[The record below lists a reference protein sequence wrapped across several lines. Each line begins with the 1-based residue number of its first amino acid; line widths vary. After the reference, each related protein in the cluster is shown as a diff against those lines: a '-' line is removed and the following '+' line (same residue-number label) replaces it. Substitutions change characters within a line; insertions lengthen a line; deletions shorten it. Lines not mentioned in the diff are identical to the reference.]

1 MGKKQRPTPIPR
13 ANARGLVDAHTH
25 VTSCPLPAHEVITRA
40 WEAGLV
46 GMVTVGDGL
55 AEAEAALD
63 IAQTYEG
70 VYAACA
76 IHPTKAHTL
85 DDTAKHKLKALAADP
100 QCVAVGE
107 TGLDTYWITHDPEN
121 TASLEVQQEALA
133 WHNELAIAVNK
144 PLMIHNR
151 EADAELLA
159 ALDSLPQPPAVI
171 LHCYSSPKDIAEEAL
186 ARGYYLSFSGNATF
200 KRNDYLREIVARMPA
215 EQLLIET
222 DAPYMTPEP
231 YRGARNE
238 PAFIGHTAAV
248 LAAQRGMEL
257 ADFIQLTRQNFER
270 VYGVDLTTA
279 NSDQ

>member
-1 MGKKQRPTPIPR
+1 MGKKQRPTPTP
-13 ANARGLVDAHTH
+13 LVGTHGIIDAHTH
-25 VTSCPLPAHEVITRA
+25 VTSCSAPAVEVITRA

-55 AEAEAALD
+55 AEAQAALD
-63 IAQTYEG
+63 VAQTYEG

-85 DDTAKHKLKALAADP
+85 DEAAKRKLEVLAADP
-100 QCVAVGE
+100 KCVAIGE
-107 TGLDTYWITHDPEN
+107 TGLDTYWIAQDPDN
-121 TASLEVQQEALA
+121 TASLEIQQDALA

-151 EADAELLA
+151 EADAELLG

-171 LHCYSSPKDIAEEAL
+171 LHCFSSPKDVAQEAI

-200 KRNDYLREIVARMPA
+200 KRNDYLREIAATMPP
-215 EQLLIET
+215 ELLLIET

-231 YRGARNE
+231 FRGARNE

-248 LAAQRGMEL
+248 LAAQRGMAL
-257 ADFIQLTRQNFER
+257 ADFIQLTRRNFER

-279 NSDQ
+279 SSDR